1 MTKMI
6 KLVSSDGKE
15 IEVEEEVAIQSKVI
29 EGMLGD
35 FDGVIP
41 LAPVHSK
48 VLRQILEYCRKHAA
62 TNSSPSS
69 SSSSSA
75 FAAAASSSASSFSAA
90 SSSDNSFSSY
100 CISSKPVSDPALSA
114 WDKEFVKLDPSS
126 LYDLFI
132 AANYL
137 DVKGLVDFIAET
149 VADMIKG
156 KEPEEIR
163 QLLDIDNDFTPE
175 EEEAVRS
182 KHPWVF
188 K

>member
-6 KLVSSDGKE
+6 KLVSSDGQE
-15 IEVEEEVAIQSKVI
+15 IEVEEEVAIQLKVI

-41 LAPVHSK
+41 LALVHSK

-62 TNSSPSS
+62 ANSSPSS
-69 SSSSSA
+69 SA
-75 FAAAASSSASSFSAA
+75 VAAAASSSASSISAA

-163 QLLDIDNDFTPE
+163 RLLDIDNDFTPE

-182 KHPWVF
+182 KNAWAF
-188 K
+188 Q

>member
-6 KLVSSDGKE
+6 KLVSSDGQE

-48 VLRQILEYCRKHAA
+48 VLRQILEYSRKHAA
-62 TNSSPSS
+62 ANSSPSS
-69 SSSSSA
+69 SA
-75 FAAAASSSASSFSAA
+75 VAAAASSSA

-126 LYDLFI
+126 LYNLFI

-163 QLLDIDNDFTPE
+163 QLLDIQNDFTPE

-182 KHPWVF
+182 KNAWAF
-188 K
+188 Q